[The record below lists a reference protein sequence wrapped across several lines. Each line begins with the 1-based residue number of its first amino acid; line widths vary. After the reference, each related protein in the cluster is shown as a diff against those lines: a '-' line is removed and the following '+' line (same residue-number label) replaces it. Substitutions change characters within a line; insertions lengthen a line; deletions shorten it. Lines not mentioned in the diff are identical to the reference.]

1 MLVARQRPHPS
12 HDGVEVR
19 RCQTP
24 AIHAHVQRL
33 VRARKRPVRVAV
45 EHQRAVVAL
54 VRNNVNYSN
63 YNGAAGTGLF
73 FVSYDPSTDV
83 LTSSFLNSLTNAPF
97 ATPTYSS
104 ASGVDGCAH
113 IKFSDIPNSVN
124 KLMYMVGGN
133 SSTFNNTRTASS
145 SSSPRI
151 IWAVVLS
158 PSGSIVST
166 VSLTGNPTTNYS
178 AETPFI
184 TTLLPMGDNK
194 YLGFTDARSFLY
206 HDGTQWSSNRAIF
219 AASGSEG
226 VVTGAYRIDDTY
238 CAITFC
244 APIDGTVSG
253 STRAAK
259 NAIAQNQYLRIV
271 RFVDANFAEVSPA
284 TETYANFAL
293 GVPLNIEGNFIDKIG
308 TNTLAYYSKASAT
321 GTDARINIRSIF
333 GA

>member
-166 VSLTGNPTTNYS
+166 V
-178 AETPFI
+178 
-184 TTLLPMGDNK
+184 
-194 YLGFTDARSFLY
+194 
-206 HDGTQWSSNRAIF
+206 
-219 AASGSEG
+219 
-226 VVTGAYRIDDTY
+226 
-238 CAITFC
+238 
-244 APIDGTVSG
+244 
-253 STRAAK
+253 
-259 NAIAQNQYLRIV
+259 
-271 RFVDANFAEVSPA
+271 
-284 TETYANFAL
+284 
-293 GVPLNIEGNFIDKIG
+293 
-308 TNTLAYYSKASAT
+308 
-321 GTDARINIRSIF
+321 
-333 GA
+333 